1 MAGCTPATPDP
12 PVASPSP
19 TETDVTATPTPDP
32 TGGGTLRIGL
42 GTDPA
47 SIDPR
52 FVVDEEGEL
61 VVGALFDPLVTF
73 DDRFQVVPAAADR
86 WEVDEEGREFTFEL
100 REDATFH
107 DGTPVTAADFVRT
120 FQRIADGTAEPPS
133 FLAYLLEP
141 VEGSAAAAADG
152 AELTGVEAVG
162 DTTLVVRLSAP
173 MPGFLRTLAHPSLV
187 PLPPAADDDLE
198 AFAATPIGNG
208 AFAMAGAREPDAF
221 IRLARFDDHP
231 RPAELDEVVLQIYA
245 DDPARE
251 RQWEDLLDG
260 QLQVADV
267 APERLDEARER
278 YGSSSDGY
286 RGPGVLDGVTS
297 TVYLYG
303 FDTTQPPFDDPRVRR
318 AISLSIDREALADE
332 VMQGTRVAATS
343 LVPPSIPGAQADAC
357 DHCRHDPEAA
367 RAELEELEVE
377 LTDLRLTHNRG
388 RTHTTIAEAMA
399 TDLEAALDVQVELQG
414 RDLQPFVLGVR
425 RGEYPLFRLG
435 WESDDPD
442 PSAYLT
448 PLFHSDQ
455 IGRDNLTRYADEE
468 VDALLDEARA
478 SADAASARAAL
489 AEAERRILEDAPVVP
504 LLWYRH
510 TKVVVPE
517 VQGLRWTAL
526 GRVDLTRVT
535 LGPS

>member
-61 VVGALFDPLVTF
+61 VVGALFDPLVAF